1 MRPPSEHTRGQN
13 HSFYLFAYLFQPQ
26 RSRDQYYK
34 CSTVSILTHAI
45 VAVMESP
52 MLMGSPSNQ
61 QEVSI
66 FQLQLDVFDS
76 ICQTAYCWLRVGFTQ
91 VKAIRVVV
99 GFKKYLSPFIA
110 SDQNV
115 LFSFLPNADYLI
127 QCLMIQRSRNSVKH
141 QIKARFYSAML
152 VTVTIIT
159 VTWCSIHS
167 VTLDAGFTRKE
178 HAVQTQITL
187 SINPPYESIYGL
199 VGSR

>member
-1 MRPPSEHTRGQN
+1 MHRRDVHPLPERQDHSGHLRGRDMRPPSEHTRGQN

-76 ICQTAYCWLRVGFTQ
+76 ICQTAYRDLH
-91 VKAIRVVV
+91 VV
-99 GFKKYLSPFIA
+99 G
-110 SDQNV
+110 
-115 LFSFLPNADYLI
+115 
-127 QCLMIQRSRNSVKH
+127 
-141 QIKARFYSAML
+141 
-152 VTVTIIT
+152 
-159 VTWCSIHS
+159 
-167 VTLDAGFTRKE
+167 
-178 HAVQTQITL
+178 
-187 SINPPYESIYGL
+187 
-199 VGSR
+199 